1 MTILRV
7 RKQSFNGYIRYKY
20 TDKYDWTNKDI
31 DSVEDP
37 IEFVYGP
44 SMTTEDIAKVKSR
57 WQHKLNITK
66 DCHENFTITRRDER
80 SIRTNNY

>member
-7 RKQSFNGYIRYKY
+7 RKQIFNGYIRYKY

-37 IEFVYGP
+37 IEFVY
-44 SMTTEDIAKVKSR
+44 ENKKSLINQR
-57 WQHKLNITK
+57 EVSSHTK
-66 DCHENFTITRRDER
+66 SFANALKGVIQINCKPFLAAV
-80 SIRTNNY
+80 